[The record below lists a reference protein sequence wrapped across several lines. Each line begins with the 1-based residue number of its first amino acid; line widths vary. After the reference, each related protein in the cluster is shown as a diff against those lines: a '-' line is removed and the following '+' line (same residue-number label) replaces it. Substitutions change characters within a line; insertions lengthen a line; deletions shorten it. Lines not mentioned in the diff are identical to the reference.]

1 MSYDLKLERILDAPA
16 ELVFDTIVDPAF
28 ADEIYGEH
36 LEGFGWTVLRFDID
50 FRVGGTW
57 TLESGPRDGSGPND
71 VATSVF
77 TAIDRPRLISY
88 DATMLVSQWGRSV
101 TFTETIT
108 IEDQDGKTLVTLVMS
123 GLEREADRDSF
134 MEGVPAYLDGV
145 QRAAERRAREGSKA

>member
-28 ADEIYGEH
+28 ADEIYGHH
-36 LEGFGWTVLRFDID
+36 LEGWTALRFDID

-57 TLESGPRDGSGPND
+57 TLEFGPRDGTGPND
-71 VATSVF
+71 VITSVF

-88 DATMLVSQWGRSV
+88 DATMFLNQWGRSV

-123 GLEREADRDSF
+123 GIELEADRDSF
-134 MEGVPAYLDGV
+134 LEGVPAYLDGV
-145 QRAAERRAREGSKA
+145 QRTAERRAREGRAAS